1 MTPLR
6 KSTVIVEKGRSRP
19 FRRAI
24 VRGLGVVLPP
34 LLTIVIF
41 LWIGGT
47 IQSYVLEPV
56 TNGARNVICW
66 YLTEPAPE
74 NLTGERPD
82 VNGRQY
88 ARLRS
93 GAYVPLEIYGVVA
106 HDRRAV
112 PDNPRA
118 VYERYVDLQYLRPQ
132 FVIPVFLVVFL
143 LFLYLLGWFLA
154 AGVGRVFWNLVE
166 RGIDRL
172 PLVRSVYASVK
183 QVTDFLFSETEIEAT
198 RVVAV
203 QYPRKGMWSIGL
215 VTSESLWDIRE
226 AAGEPVVAVLIPAS
240 PMPVTGFIVT
250 TRRSEVLDL
259 NITIDQ
265 ALQYIVSCGVVV
277 PPHQLRGMLDRG
289 VEMPGEKEEPSAVE
303 R

>member
-1 MTPLR
+1 MTPL
-6 KSTVIVEKGRSRP
+6 KKPLVIVEKGRRRP
-19 FRRAI
+19 FRQAI

-41 LWIGGT
+41 LWVGGT

-56 TNGARNVICW
+56 TSGARNCICW

-74 NLTGERPD
+74 NLTGERPQVD
-82 VNGRQY
+82 GQTY

-93 GAYVPLEIYGVVA
+93 GAYVPLDIYEVVA

-118 VYERYVDLQYLRPQ
+118 VYEHYVDLEYLRPQ
-132 FVIPVFLVVFL
+132 FVIPVFLILFL
-143 LFLYLLGWFLA
+143 LVLYLLGWFLA

-166 RGIDRL
+166 RGINRL

-183 QVTDFLFSETEIEAT
+183 QVTNFMFSETEIEAA

-203 QYPRKGMWSIGL
+203 EYPRKGMWSIGL
-215 VTSESLWDIRE
+215 VTGESLWDIRE
-226 AAGEPVVAVLIPAS
+226 AVGEPVVAVLIPAS
-240 PMPVTGFIVT
+240 PMPVTGFTVT
-250 TRRSEVLDL
+250 VRRSEVLDL

-265 ALQYIVSCGVVV
+265 ALQYIISCGVVV
-277 PPHQLRGMLDRG
+277 PPHQLRGMLDSG
-289 VEMPGEKEEPSAVE
+289 VEMPSEQAVPTAVE

>member
-1 MTPLR
+1 MTPL
-6 KSTVIVEKGRSRP
+6 KKPPVIVEKGRRRP
-19 FRRAI
+19 FRRAV

-41 LWIGGT
+41 IWIGGT

-56 TNGARNVICW
+56 TGGARNVICW
-66 YLTEPAPE
+66 YLTEPTPE
-74 NLTGERPD
+74 NLTGERPQAD
-82 VNGRQY
+82 GKTY

-93 GAYVPLEIYGVVA
+93 GGYVPLEVYEVVA
-106 HDRRAV
+106 HDRHAV

-118 VYERYVDLQYLRPQ
+118 VYEHYVDLKYLRPE
-132 FVIPVFLVVFL
+132 FVVPMFLVVFL
-143 LFLYLLGWFLA
+143 LLLYLLGRFLA

-166 RGIDRL
+166 RGIHRL
-172 PLVRSVYASVK
+172 PLVRSVYGSVK

-203 QYPRKGMWSIGL
+203 EYPRKGLWSIGL

-226 AAGEPVVAVLIPAS
+226 AVGEPVVAVLIPAS
-240 PMPVTGFIVT
+240 PMPVTGFTVT
-250 TRRSEVLDL
+250 VRRSEALDL

-265 ALQYIVSCGVVV
+265 ALQFIVSCGVVV
-277 PPHQLRGMLDRG
+277 PPHQLRGMLDTG
-289 VEMPGEKEEPSAVE
+289 VEMPDDKAVGAALE